1 MRNLKRTLSLVL
13 AAMMLI
19 GMMVVSAG
27 AASKDFTDSSEIQ
40 NKEAVE
46 IMVAL
51 NVISGKDDGSYFDP
65 TGTLTREEMAKVISY
80 VMNGGVEPV
89 VGTKVT
95 PTYSDIKGIW
105 SEKYIEY
112 CTSMGIINGDGA
124 GKFNPT
130 GTLTAEQA
138 AKMFL
143 TAMGYNAN
151 VFGFTGSSWAINVG
165 RYANEAGLYKN
176 LGHVVPSDPI
186 SRDDACQMAY
196 NAIQATMMRRTWSQD
211 LQTGELTETYAPW
224 VEGGVAHTLLGEK
237 FNGTIEVGF
246 LTGYNY
252 DVNKKIWT
260 YSFAAN
266 TAFGTTI
273 SVTNPLTTLSLK
285 SDVDYTG
292 LFGQQVKVIY
302 DSSTND
308 AVYGIYANESKVLA
322 EGYTGNLP
330 SSIVGT
336 DESVSFAGTT
346 YKLDTTAGTTGV
358 YNSNNATKVNDLRDL
373 NNTSALA
380 SIRLIDN
387 DNDTKVDAVVMV
399 PHTVAKVTYVGTS
412 SITVDNGI
420 GSQKLDE
427 IAIYDGVAK
436 DDYVLYTASARSA
449 TQVPT
454 FEKLE
459 VATGT
464 ITGTKTGNNFLVDG
478 NWLVNTTATTLNVND
493 TIEYIALGGRIYYAK
508 VTTSGSTGTDV
519 LAMIYNVGIKGNSGV
534 TAGSV
539 EASIIFADGTKS
551 TVTIDKVN
559 GVDVSSSTGTVPGLI
574 GDNIGAAGTA
584 KDGSSIANNSLPNL
598 LVGELIT
605 FQVNDNGNYDV
616 WNLTNGAA
624 YAAPTGSDFLSYEGV
639 TAGGSTYTYSTNTIG
654 GRELAEDAVVFVFE
668 GTAHTAAAA
677 NKAYVYTGK
686 EIKNTGANYG
696 GAGYTT
702 YGNALYG
709 KVNGFSYVQVAAL
722 GASVKPNVVTGTNYG
737 YLVSDAYTTKE
748 NNKNYVNYSYWNGT
762 AVVSGKSEG
771 SNVAGFTAGAV
782 ITFDDAGDGLMKNV
796 SVPLTL
802 TTGKVTGWDGSKKIS
817 LDSLGNYE
825 LSDDTVILYVDSNA
839 KTGVQGDIGIITEAA
854 DMDNTIAGTE
864 NNVRY
869 ITSGTKD
876 VALLVVDVNNYM
888 RPAPSMVVSTVAN
901 ALIALGTNGSVTI
914 DGAVAATNEATL
926 LAATTAGRT
935 LTISGNFTAPA
946 SSNLAG
952 NLVVTGVFTSAG
964 FNVQTG
970 ASLKVGTLAGANLTA
985 VSGAAIEVLA
995 PNATAMRMLET
1006 GAKVAGA
1013 KVTLGAAANA
1023 IAANTWFT
1031 YAGTTTASG
1040 TAIAAGSSVP
1050 AGIYVCGTAYYSNN
1064 GTITPDTAWV
1074 LQ

>member
-478 NWLVNTTATTLNVND
+478 NWLVNTTTTTLNVND

-519 LAMIYNVGIKGNSGV
+519 LAMVYNVGVKTPVGV
-534 TAGSV
+534 TAGAV
-539 EASIIFADGTKS
+539 EANIIFADGTKA
-551 TVTIDKVN
+551 TAVTIDKVN
-559 GVDVSSSTGTVPGLI
+559 GVDVSKLVNDNTLRDEVTSI
-574 GDNIGAAGTA
+574 GIGTA
-584 KDGSSIANNSLPNL
+584 KDGSSVASASLASL
-598 LVGELIT
+598 LIGELIT
-605 FQVNDNGNYDV
+605 FQVNDNGNYEV

-624 YAAPTGSDFLSYEGV
+624 YAAPTGSDILGYEGV
-639 TAGGSTYTYSTNTIG
+639 TAGNSTYTYNTNMIG

-668 GTAHTAAAA
+668 GDAAHTADAN

-696 GAGYTT
+696 TTGYTT

-709 KVNGFSYVQVAAL
+709 KVNGFSYVQAAVL
-722 GASVKPNVVTGTNYG
+722 GGSVKPNVVTGTNYG

-748 NNKNYVNYSYWNGT
+748 NGKNYVNYSYWNGT

-782 ITFDDAGDGLMKNV
+782 ITFDDAADGLMKNV

-869 ITSGTKD
+869 ITSGIKD

-914 DGAVAATNEATL
+914 DSSNLAAGDDATL

-946 SSNLAG
+946 STSLAG
-952 NLVVTGVFTSAG
+952 NLVVTGVFTASTTT
-964 FNVQTG
+964 VQTG
-970 ASLKVGTLAGANLTA
+970 ASLKVGTLAGAGLT
-985 VSGAAIEVLA
+985 VQNGAAVEVVA
-995 PNATAMRMLET
+995 PNATAMGMLESVT
-1006 GAKVAGA
+1006 TTGA
-1013 KVTLGAAANA
+1013 KVTLGATASAITDGKWYTSAGTATASGNA
-1023 IAANTWFT
+1023 IADN
-1031 YAGTTTASG
+1031 GT
-1040 TAIAAGSSVP
+1040 VP
-1050 AGIYVCGTAYYSNN
+1050 AGVYVYGTVYTNN
-1064 GTITPDTAWV
+1064 TGSTANAWV